1 MSVCGWRDLAVA
13 SFVTSNGLSWRYA
26 FLAGAFIA
34 VIGTVARKAL
44 RETADFANA
53 KKQLKKLLEQ
63 ANIDRNKLK
72 NNPIWQQKVNLKTF
86 FALFLIDCTWPV
98 CFYFLYFYCSYCSN
112 ILKTSFGYS
121 TEEVIH
127 HNFWVSIVH
136 FSSTVIFVL

>member
-1 MSVCGWRDLAVA
+1 MLTQPPIQYSSVALIGCLSAAGGMGALAVA

-86 FALFLIDCTWPV
+86 FCLI
-98 CFYFLYFYCSYCSN
+98 LN
-112 ILKTSFGYS
+112 
-121 TEEVIH
+121 
-127 HNFWVSIVH
+127 
-136 FSSTVIFVL
+136 